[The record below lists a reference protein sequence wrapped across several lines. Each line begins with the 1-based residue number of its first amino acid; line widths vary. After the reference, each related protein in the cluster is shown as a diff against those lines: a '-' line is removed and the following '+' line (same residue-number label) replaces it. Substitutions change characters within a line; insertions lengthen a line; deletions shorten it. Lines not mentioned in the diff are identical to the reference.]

1 MAIVTP
7 STTQRIVRGGQT
19 GSQIAG
25 GFLSFSVDGL
35 EDLVANLLR
44 AAVTVGDDA
53 NKPLNAA
60 CREALKPVMKTYA
73 ESINE
78 VTGNL
83 KRAVTVRNFKKKTL
97 PGVGG
102 AIGGPRH
109 VKEGSKWDV
118 EKRGA
123 GNHAWLHEFGTG
135 PRRPGTQGRR
145 TLVNVH
151 QRINGRFRRVGDGN
165 QWLRNDEFDRLGRGN
180 FFIMSSYEKRKNF
193 RGRGY
198 PGEFLMALESGDTY
212 GAMPAAG
219 KMEAA
224 IRSSGSAVMSTLMQA
239 LADQV
244 DKIPRA
250 A

>member
-44 AAVTVGDDA
+44 AAVTVGADA

-83 KRAVTVRNFKKKTL
+83 KRSVTVRNFKKKTR

-109 VKEGSKWDV
+109 FKEGDKWDV

-151 QRINGRFRRVGDGN
+151 QRINGRFRRVGDGT
-165 QWLRNDEFDRLGRGN
+165 QWVRNDEFDRLGRGN
-180 FFIMSSYEKRKNF
+180 FFIMSSYNSRPNS
-193 RGRGY
+193 RGKGP
-198 PGEFLMALESGDTY
+198 PGEFIYALESGDTY
-212 GAMPAAG
+212 PAMPPG
-219 KMEAA
+219 RKMEEA
-224 IRSSGSAVMSTLMQA
+224 IQGSRGAVMNTLMQA
-239 LADQV
+239 IQRQI

>member
-19 GSQIAG
+19 GSSIAG
-25 GFLSFSVDGL
+25 GFLSFRVEGL
-35 EDLVANLLR
+35 DDLVANLLR
-44 AAVTVGDDA
+44 ASVRAGIDA
-53 NKPLNAA
+53 QKPLNDA
-60 CREALKPVMKTYA
+60 CRKGAQKVMAAYA
-73 ESINE
+73 QSLPT

-83 KRAVTVRNFKKKTL
+83 KRSVTVRQFRKKTR

-102 AIGGPRH
+102 AIGGPVH
-109 VKEGSKWDV
+109 VKEGEEWDV
-118 EKRGA
+118 LKRGA

-244 DKIPRA
+244 DKVSRA

>member
-7 STTQRIVRGGQT
+7 STTQRIVRDGQT
-19 GSQIAG
+19 GSSIAG

-44 AAVTVGDDA
+44 AAVTVGADA

-83 KRAVTVRNFKKKTL
+83 KRSVTVRNFKKKTL

-109 VKEGSKWDV
+109 FKEGDKWDV

-151 QRINGRFRRVGDGN
+151 QRINGRFRRVGDGT
-165 QWLRNDEFDRLGRGN
+165 QWVRNDEFDRLGRGN
-180 FFIMSSYEKRKNF
+180 FFIMSSYNSRENF

-212 GAMPAAG
+212 GAMPPG
-219 KMEAA
+219 RKMEEA
-224 IRSSGSAVMSTLMQA
+224 IQGSRGAVMNTLMQA
-239 LADQV
+239 IQRQI

>member
-19 GSQIAG
+19 GSSIAG

-44 AAVTVGDDA
+44 AAVTVGADA

-83 KRAVTVRNFKKKTL
+83 KRSVTVRNFKKKTL

-109 VKEGSKWDV
+109 FKEGDKWDV

-165 QWLRNDEFDRLGRGN
+165 QWLRNDEFDRLGGGN

-244 DKIPRA
+244 DKVSRA